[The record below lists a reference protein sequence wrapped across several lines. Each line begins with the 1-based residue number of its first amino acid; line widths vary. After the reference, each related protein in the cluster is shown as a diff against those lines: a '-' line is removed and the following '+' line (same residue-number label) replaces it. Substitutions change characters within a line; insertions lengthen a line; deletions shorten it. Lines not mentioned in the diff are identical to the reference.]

1 MSPTLFIILVDI
13 ALCTAIIIAFVSIS
27 KIKKE
32 IKENNARH
40 SDAIQG
46 LKTFFSQLPIG
57 LFTMTEE
64 GIIES
69 GNSLFRNIY
78 SKLTNGAELFGIN
91 HFESPKILS
100 SNDLDHLK
108 STGLLDRLY
117 KFSSPEKC
125 FCKFRIKSVIN
136 DKGVRYYS
144 GSVINKTDNLEV
156 SNLNRR
162 ILNAF
167 RQAID
172 NANIAFATINLFDN
186 KYTATDSL
194 YTIMRV
200 KPGIPISEL
209 IHFLSDNDI
218 SKVKNFVNG
227 VKEIQS
233 DPEKYKKYNGYN
245 VATSPQEIEKI
256 ELTAN
261 VRTRISGTYHYFR
274 LFCILSDFAPDD
286 GKIIVDIFLLSIDNI
301 VSQKETLLSS
311 LRKIK
316 ATDNMKNKFIAYMSS
331 KFASPLNINLSCTEN
346 IFKSEDKADKEL
358 IYKKLCVESSR
369 LLLTIGEVENA
380 ARIEIFEIAKNIVET
395 DLGKTAASAIN
406 DISPIIED
414 GVTLNYKRPWG
425 CVAIV
430 NKVTIKELIRTMLID
445 AANRVHKG
453 EITLETSIIKN
464 DMKAS
469 SGTKIRVS
477 IFDSGDAP
485 SDNTLNG
492 STPRLEVHSINIIIK
507 SLGGTVEYKNKE
519 RENGLNSV
527 ICTLPADVPAQIEKF
542 FNSIR

>member
-1 MSPTLFIILVDI
+1 MSPTLFIILVDV
-13 ALCTAIIIAFVSIS
+13 ALFTAIIITLVSIS
-27 KIKKE
+27 KIRKE
-32 IKENNARH
+32 VKENSKQHA
-40 SDAIQG
+40 DAIQG

-57 LFTMTEE
+57 LFTMTED
-64 GIIES
+64 GIIDS
-69 GNSLFRNIY
+69 GNALFRSIY

-100 SNDLDHLK
+100 SNDLDYLR

-125 FCKFRIKSVIN
+125 FCKFRIKSVTN
-136 DKGVRYYS
+136 EKGVRYYS
-144 GSVINKTDNLEV
+144 GSVINKTDDLEV

-172 NANIAFATINLFDN
+172 HANIAFATINLFDD

-194 YTIMRV
+194 YAIMRV
-200 KPGIPISEL
+200 KPGIPITEL
-209 IHFLSDNDI
+209 VRFLSENDMD
-218 SKVKNFVNG
+218 KVRNFVNR

-233 DPEKYKKYNGYN
+233 NPEQYKKYSGYN
-245 VATSPQEIEKI
+245 IATSPQEIEKI

-261 VRTRISGTYHYFR
+261 VRTRISGNYHYFR
-274 LFCILSDFAPDD
+274 LFCVLSDFAPDD
-286 GKIIVDIFLLSIDNI
+286 GKIIVDIFLLSIDNL
-301 VSQKETLLSS
+301 VRQKETLLAS

-331 KFASPLNINLSCTEN
+331 KFASPLNIILSCTEN

-358 IYKKLCVESSR
+358 IYKRLCVESSR

-380 ARIEIFEIAKNIVET
+380 ARIEIFETAKNIVET
-395 DLGKTAASAIN
+395 DLGTTAASAIN
-406 DISPIIED
+406 DINSIIED

-445 AANRVHKG
+445 AANRVHNG
-453 EITLETSIIKN
+453 EITLETSIVT

-469 SGTKIRVS
+469 SGTNIRVS

-507 SLGGTVEYKNKE
+507 SLGGSVEFKNKE
-519 RENGLNSV
+519 SENGLNSV
-527 ICTLPADVPAQIEKF
+527 ICTLPADVPAQREKK